1 MHDPARI
8 PFSKIAVCIGKAG
21 DSRIYFTADLHFY
34 HDHIIRLA
42 NRPYHYIKEMNE
54 ALVENW
60 NRRICENDEVYSLG
74 DVTMKNH
81 VYAREMLKK
90 RKGRKYLIE
99 GNHDRFVHQKE
110 FDQSIFTWVKQMHE
124 LKYAGHTFVL
134 FHYPIAEWNGFY
146 HGAIHL
152 HGHQHN
158 HAVVNYR
165 NRDNGLLRYDV
176 GVDANAMAPVS
187 LQEIIAF
194 FE

>member
-1 MHDPARI
+1 M
-8 PFSKIAVCIGKAG
+8 
-21 DSRIYFTADLHFY
+21 
-34 HDHIIRLA
+34 
-42 NRPYHYIKEMNE
+42 
-54 ALVENW
+54 
-60 NRRICENDEVYSLG
+60 
-74 DVTMKNH
+74 
-81 VYAREMLKK
+81 
-90 RKGRKYLIE
+90 
-99 GNHDRFVHQKE
+99 
-110 FDQSIFTWVKQMHE
+110 VKQMHE
-124 LKYAGHTFVL
+124 LKYVGHTFVL

-187 LQEIIAF
+187 IQEIIAF

>member
-1 MHDPARI
+1 MHDPARM

-21 DSRIYFTADLHFY
+21 DSMIYFTVDLHFY

-42 NRPYHYIKEMNE
+42 NRPYHDIREMDQ

-60 NRRICENDEVYSLG
+60 NRRIRGDDEVYILG

-81 VYAREMLKK
+81 VYAQEMLKK
-90 RKGRKYLIE
+90 LKGRKYLIE
-99 GNHDRFVHQKE
+99 GNHDRFVHQTG
-110 FDQSIFTWVKQMHE
+110 FDQALFTWVKQLYE
-124 LKYAGHTFVL
+124 LKYEGHSFIL
-134 FHYPIAEWNGFY
+134 CHYPIAEWNGFY
-146 HGAIHL
+146 HGSIHL

-158 HAVVNYR
+158 HADVNYR

-176 GVDANAMAPVS
+176 GVDANAMTPIS
-187 LQEIIAF
+187 IQEIIAF

>member
-21 DSRIYFTADLHFY
+21 DSRIYFMADLHFY

-42 NRPYHYIKEMNE
+42 NRPYQNAVKMNQ

-60 NRRICENDEVYSLG
+60 NRRICGDDEVYILG

-124 LKYAGHTFVL
+124 LKYAGNTNRRNPFSIVSRFL
-134 FHYPIAEWNGFY
+134 Y
-146 HGAIHL
+146 
-152 HGHQHN
+152 HN
-158 HAVVNYR
+158 HP
-165 NRDNGLLRYDV
+165 DPHSETEGF
-176 GVDANAMAPVS
+176 S
-187 LQEIIAF
+187 LAF
-194 FE
+194 SFFSCIVEGSIPSAF